1 LPFFVFFKTAI
12 SVGPVPPTLYFTDQ
26 VWVGAV
32 LGCFV
37 RALRWVQGTIF
48 IWRALWALM
57 KVVAGLFLYFTK
69 ARSIVSAKC
78 RRVGVV
84 MNVIDFPLCLKI
96 FFG

>member
-1 LPFFVFFKTAI
+1 
-12 SVGPVPPTLYFTDQ
+12 
-26 VWVGAV
+26 
-32 LGCFV
+32 
-37 RALRWVQGTIF
+37 
-48 IWRALWALM
+48 M